1 MTPLARVSVKPCAIA
16 AIAVGIAVALQR
28 RSMARSPRG
37 LVGHHC
43 DRRKGGLVADH
54 ALAIDVGTQS
64 VRAILFD
71 PAGNLVAMGRVPI
84 EAYVSPQP
92 GWAEQDPE
100 VWWSA
105 IGEACRRLWASSDAL
120 AAGGARPDPSSVAGV
135 ALTTQRVTLIV
146 SDEQGTPLR
155 PAIVWLDQRRT
166 EGLEPIGGPWGL
178 VFRLTG
184 VRDTVARFQA
194 DAEANWLERNEP
206 AVWKRIRRYGVLSS
220 WLTARLTGEWVDS
233 TASQVGYL
241 PFDFKRGDWVGRL
254 DWKWRVAPFERSWL
268 PRLVP
273 ATGRL
278 GQLTAD
284 AAAHLGVAAGTPVIA
299 AAGDKQCEA
308 LGAGAVQPEVAALSF
323 GTTATIGTTHR
334 RYVEAI
340 PLVPPYPA
348 AIPGAWLVE
357 LQVMRG
363 FWMVEWFKR
372 EFGASEVARA
382 AGLDIPPEALFE
394 ELLATSSPGAM
405 GLVLQPYWMP
415 GVRYPGPEAKG
426 ALLGFGDIHGR
437 AHVYRAI
444 LEGLA
449 YALRDGAER
458 STRRSKVPLR
468 ELRIS
473 GGGSQSRAAVQLFA
487 DVFGLPASRPH
498 THEAAGLG
506 AAIDVMLGLGI
517 HADPVDAVAAMVRVT
532 DRFEPDPAANRTYE
546 DLYRSVYLPMY
557 DRLRPLYRE
566 IRRITGYPPN

>member
-1 MTPLARVSVKPCAIA
+1 VT
-16 AIAVGIAVALQR
+16 VGG
-28 RSMARSPRG
+28 S
-37 LVGHHC
+37 
-43 DRRKGGLVADH
+43 ADH

-84 EAYVSPQP
+84 EPYHSPQP
-92 GWAEQDPE
+92 GWAEQDPD

-105 IGEACRRLWASSDAL
+105 IGEACRRLWSTAQSGELGVRIGPEA
-120 AAGGARPDPSSVAGV
+120 VAGV
-135 ALTTQRVTLIV
+135 ALTTQRVTLV
-146 SDEQGTPLR
+146 VADADNTPLR

-166 EGLEPIGGPWGL
+166 EGLDPIGGAWGL
-178 VFRLTG
+178 AFRVAG
-184 VRDTVARFQA
+184 VRETVARFQA
-194 DAEANWLERNEP
+194 DAEANWIERNEP
-206 AVWKRIRRYGVLSS
+206 DVWRRIRRYGVLSS

-233 TASQVGYL
+233 TAGQVGYL
-241 PFDFKRGDWVGRL
+241 PFDFKANRWAGRL
-254 DWKWRVAPFERSWL
+254 DWKWQVASFRREWL

-273 ATGRL
+273 PAGPL
-278 GQLTAD
+278 GELVP
-284 AAAHLGVAAGTPVIA
+284 AAATHLGVAAGTPLFA

-308 LGAGAVQPEVAALSF
+308 LGAGALTPEVAALSF

-334 RYVEAI
+334 RYLEAI

-372 EFGASEVARA
+372 EFGATEVARA
-382 AGLDIPPEALFE
+382 AALDIPPEGLFE
-394 ELLATSSPGAM
+394 ELLTASQPGSM

-415 GVRYPGPEAKG
+415 GVRYPGAEAKG

-449 YALRDGAER
+449 YALREGAER
-458 STRRSKVPLR
+458 TVRRSKVPIR

-506 AAIDVMLGLGI
+506 AAIDVMLGLGV
-517 HADPVDAVAAMVRVT
+517 HPTPESAVGAMVRVT
-532 DRFEPDPAANRTYE
+532 DTFEPDAAANRTYE
-546 DLYRSVYLPMY
+546 DLYTSVYLPMY
-557 DRLRPLYRE
+557 DRLKPLYRE
-566 IRRITGYPPN
+566 IRRITGYPPT

>member
-1 MTPLARVSVKPCAIA
+1 M
-16 AIAVGIAVALQR
+16 
-28 RSMARSPRG
+28 
-37 LVGHHC
+37 
-43 DRRKGGLVADH
+43 ADH

-71 PAGNLVAMGRVPI
+71 PVGNLVAMGRVPI
-84 EAYVSPQP
+84 EPYVSPQP

-100 VWWSA
+100 VWWTA
-105 IGEACRRLWASSDAL
+105 IGEACRKLWAS
-120 AAGGARPDPSSVAGV
+120 AAASPGGPVGPDRVAGV
-135 ALTTQRVTLIV
+135 ALTTQRVTIV
-146 SDEQGTPLR
+146 AADENGTPLR

-166 EGLEPIGGPWGL
+166 EGLRPLGGFWGAA
-178 VFRLTG
+178 FRVLG

-194 DAEANWLERNEP
+194 DAEANWIERYEP
-206 AVWKRIRRYGVLSS
+206 AAWKRIRRYGVLSS

-241 PFDFKRGDWVGRL
+241 PFDFKRSVWASPL
-254 DWKWRVAPFERSWL
+254 DWKWQVAPFDKATL

-273 ATGRL
+273 PTGLL
-278 GQLTAD
+278 GGLTAD
-284 AAAHLGVAAGTPVIA
+284 AAEHLGVAAGTPLIA

-308 LGAGAVQPEVAALSF
+308 LGAGAVQPDVAALSF
-323 GTTATIGTTHR
+323 GTTASLGTTHR
-334 RYVEAI
+334 KYIEAI

-348 AIPGAWLVE
+348 AIPGAWFVE
-357 LQVMRG
+357 LQVLRG

-372 EFGASEVARA
+372 EFGTAEVTRA
-382 AGLDIPPEALFE
+382 AGMDIPPEALFE
-394 ELLATSSPGAM
+394 ELLLASPPGSM
-405 GLVLQPYWMP
+405 GLMLQPYWVP

-426 ALLGFGDIHGR
+426 AVIGFGDVHGR

-449 YALRDGAER
+449 YALREGAER
-458 STRRSKVPLR
+458 TVKRSRVPIR

-517 HADPVDAVAAMVRVT
+517 HADPVDAVAAMVRIL
-532 DRFEPDPAANRTYE
+532 DRFEPDQAANRTYE

-557 DRLRPLYRE
+557 DRLKPLYRE
-566 IRRITGYPPN
+566 IRRITGYPPA

>member
-1 MTPLARVSVKPCAIA
+1 MGA
-16 AIAVGIAVALQR
+16 
-28 RSMARSPRG
+28 
-37 LVGHHC
+37 
-43 DRRKGGLVADH
+43 GGAADH

-71 PAGNLVAMGRVPI
+71 PLGEPIAIGRVPI
-84 EAYVSPQP
+84 EPYVSPQP

-100 VWWSA
+100 AWWTA
-105 IGEACRRLWASSDAL
+105 IGEACRKLWAAAAAIERPIGPDA
-120 AAGGARPDPSSVAGV
+120 VAGV
-135 ALTTQRVTLIV
+135 ALTTQRVTLV
-146 SDEQGTPLR
+146 VADETGAPLR

-166 EGLEPIGGPWGL
+166 DGLPPIGGLWGA
-178 VFRLTG
+178 VFRAMG
-184 VRDTVARFQA
+184 VRETVARFQA
-194 DAEANWLERNEP
+194 DAEANWIQRNEP

-220 WLTARLTGEWVDS
+220 WLTSRLTGEWVDS

-241 PFDFKRGDWVGRL
+241 PFDFKRGEWVGRL
-254 DWKWRVAPFERSWL
+254 DWKWQVAPFERGWL

-273 ATGRL
+273 PTGRL
-278 GQLTAD
+278 GELTS
-284 AAAHLGVAAGTPVIA
+284 AAATHLGVAAGLPLIA

-308 LGAGAVQPEVAALSF
+308 LGAGAVQPDVAALSF

-334 RYVEAI
+334 RYLEAI

-372 EFGASEVARA
+372 EFGASEIARA
-382 AGLDIPPEALFE
+382 GALDIPPEALFE
-394 ELLATSSPGAM
+394 ELLAASPPGSM
-405 GLVLQPYWMP
+405 GLLLQPYWMP

-426 ALLGFGDIHGR
+426 AMVGFGDVHGR

-449 YALRDGAER
+449 YALREGAER
-458 STRRSKVPLR
+458 TVRRSKVPIR
-468 ELRIS
+468 ELRVS

-517 HADPVDAVAAMVRVT
+517 HADPIDAVAEMVRVA
-532 DRFEPDPAANRTYE
+532 DRFDPDPAANRTYE

-557 DRLRPLYRE
+557 ERLRPLYRE
-566 IRRITGYPPN
+566 IRRITGYPPS

>member
-1 MTPLARVSVKPCAIA
+1 M
-16 AIAVGIAVALQR
+16 G
-28 RSMARSPRG
+28 
-37 LVGHHC
+37 
-43 DRRKGGLVADH
+43 DH

-71 PAGNLVAMGRVPI
+71 PAGNLVSMGRVPI
-84 EAYVSPQP
+84 EPYVSPQP

-100 VWWSA
+100 VWWKA
-105 IGEACRRLWASSDAL
+105 IGEACRRLWASAPE
-120 AAGGARPDPSSVAGV
+120 GARRPDASSVGGV
-135 ALTTQRVTLIV
+135 ALTTQRVTLV
-146 SDEQGTPLR
+146 VADENGTPLR

-166 EGLEPIGGPWGL
+166 EGLPPIGGLWGL
-178 VFRLTG
+178 AFRLTG
-184 VRDTVARFQA
+184 VRETVARFQA
-194 DAEANWLERNEP
+194 DAEANWIERNEP
-206 AVWKRIRRYGVLSS
+206 AVWRRIRRYGVLSS

-233 TASQVGYL
+233 TAAQVGYL
-241 PFDFKRGDWVGRL
+241 PFDFKRGEWVGRL
-254 DWKWRVAPFERSWL
+254 DWKWLVAPFNRDWL

-273 ATGRL
+273 PTGRL
-278 GQLTAD
+278 GELTPA
-284 AAAHLGVAAGTPVIA
+284 AAAHLGVPPGIPLVA

-308 LGAGAVQPEVAALSF
+308 LGAGAVRPEVAALSF

-334 RYVEAI
+334 RYLEAI

-382 AGLDIPPEALFE
+382 AALDIPPEGLFE
-394 ELLATSSPGAM
+394 ELLTASQPGSM
-405 GLVLQPYWMP
+405 GLVLQPYWLP

-449 YALRDGAER
+449 YALREGAER
-458 STRRSKVPLR
+458 TVRKSGVAIR

-506 AAIDVMLGLGI
+506 AAIDVMLGLGL

-532 DRFEPDPAANRTYE
+532 DRFEPDAGANRTYE

-566 IRRITGYPPN
+566 IRRITGYPPA

>member
-1 MTPLARVSVKPCAIA
+1 MS
-16 AIAVGIAVALQR
+16 G
-28 RSMARSPRG
+28 RG
-37 LVGHHC
+37 V
-43 DRRKGGLVADH
+43 DH

-64 VRAILFD
+64 VRALLFD
-71 PAGNLVAMGRVPI
+71 PAGALVAMGRVPI
-84 EAYVSPQP
+84 EPYTSPQP

-100 VWWSA
+100 VWWNA
-105 IGEACRRLWASSDAL
+105 IGEACRRLWAAEPAD
-120 AAGGARPDPSSVAGV
+120 GGRPDPSSVAGV

-146 SDEQGTPLR
+146 ADEDNRPLR

-166 EGLEPIGGPWGL
+166 EGLPEVGGGWGAL
-178 VFRLTG
+178 FRLGG
-184 VRDTVARFQA
+184 VRETVARFQA
-194 DAEANWLERNEP
+194 DAEANWIERHEP
-206 AVWKRIRRYGVLSS
+206 DVWKRIRRYGVLSS

-233 TASQVGYL
+233 TAAQIGYL
-241 PFDFKRGDWVGRL
+241 PFDFKHSRWASRW
-254 DWKWRVAPFERSWL
+254 DWKWQVAAFDRRWL
-268 PRLVP
+268 PRVVP
-273 ATGRL
+273 PTGHLGRL
-278 GQLTAD
+278 TAG
-284 AAAHLGVAAGTPVIA
+284 AALQLGVAPGLPLIA

-308 LGAGAVQPEVAALSF
+308 LGAGAVEPEVAALSF

-357 LQVMRG
+357 LQVLRG

-372 EFGASEVARA
+372 EFGAGEVARA
-382 AGLDIPPEALFE
+382 AALDIPPEALFE
-394 ELLATSSPGAM
+394 ELLAASPPGSM

-449 YALRDGAER
+449 YALRESAER
-458 STRRSKVPLR
+458 TVKRSNVPIR
-468 ELRIS
+468 ELRVS

-532 DRFEPDPAANRTYE
+532 DRFEPNPAAHRIYD
-546 DLYRSVYLPMY
+546 DLFKGVYLKMY
-557 DRLRPLYRE
+557 DRLRPLYKE
-566 IRRITGYPPN
+566 IRRVTGYPPS

>member
-1 MTPLARVSVKPCAIA
+1 L
-16 AIAVGIAVALQR
+16 AVGG
-28 RSMARSPRG
+28 S
-37 LVGHHC
+37 
-43 DRRKGGLVADH
+43 ADH

-71 PAGNLVAMGRVPI
+71 PAGTLVAMGRVPI
-84 EAYVSPQP
+84 EPYVSPRP
-92 GWAEQDPE
+92 GWAEQDPA
-100 VWWSA
+100 VWWDA
-105 IGEACRRLWASSDAL
+105 IGEACRRLWSAE
-120 AAGGARPDPSSVAGV
+120 AAGGGRPDPGSVAGV
-135 ALTTQRVTLIV
+135 ALTTQRVTLVV
-146 SDEQGTPLR
+146 SDEAGTPLR

-166 EGLEPIGGPWGL
+166 EGLAPIGGLWGL
-178 VFRLTG
+178 AFRATR

-194 DAEANWLERNEP
+194 DAEANWIQRNEP

-233 TASQVGYL
+233 TACQVGYL
-241 PFDFKRGDWVGRL
+241 PFDFKRGEWVGRL
-254 DWKWRVAPFERSWL
+254 DWKWQVAPFERSWL

-273 ATGRL
+273 PTGRL
-278 GQLTAD
+278 GDLRAE
-284 AAAHLGVAAGTPVIA
+284 AAVHLGVAPGTPLIA

-308 LGAGAVQPEVAALSF
+308 LGAGAVQPDVAALSF

-334 RYVEAI
+334 RYLEAI

-449 YALRDGAER
+449 YALREGAER
-458 STRRSKVPLR
+458 TVKRSKVPIR

-487 DVFGLPASRPH
+487 DVFGLSASRPH

-506 AAIDVMLGLGI
+506 AAIDVMLGLGV
-517 HADPVDAVAAMVRVT
+517 HADPVDAVAAMVRIT

-557 DRLRPLYRE
+557 DRLKPLYRE
-566 IRRITGYPPN
+566 IRRITGYPPA